1 MCKIKKIEEKKHFFH
16 LSKKSSL
23 KNISDSTGELLK
35 QLVEKIKHSDNE
47 DLKDWS
53 DCLYLAEDIN
63 VSLGYAE
70 ETSYVFEFIVEN
82 SFDYVNCTNEEFS
95 KIEQNI
101 EVRKAIMESV
111 RDLIKGDPKDLEFG
125 FMYMLSK
132 MNYAFRCYADS
143 DKNFELLVPPSI
155 LTNNFKIV
163 KLSELD
169 YNPFKDNKPD
179 INKLKLISSIS
190 DI

>member
-1 MCKIKKIEEKKHFFH
+1 MCKIEKIEEKKHFFH

-35 QLVEKIKHSDNE
+35 QLVEKIRHSDNE
-47 DLKDWS
+47 DLK
-53 DCLYLAEDIN
+53 DIN

-143 DKNFELLVPPSI
+143 DKNFELLVPPSL
-155 LTNNFKIV
+155 LTQIFKIV
-163 KLSELD
+163 KLSKLD